1 MLGGMRDRSGR
12 GSRGGGRLRGGK
24 GGEESRI
31 AQVAGTWKYKKK
43 LQHCVKFGNKN
54 GTSR

>member
-1 MLGGMRDRSGR
+1 MGEEAGGS
-12 GSRGGGRLRGGK
+12 LRGGK
-24 GGEESRI
+24 RGEESRI

-43 LQHCVKFGNKN
+43 LQQCLKFGNKN